1 MISDPLW
8 ATTCNSLSIR
18 RQLQQNHALE
28 EGQEIPE
35 FQKNLLGEKRV
46 NRHKLQKIKHKLLD
60 AVTQGNGIKIVLQYI
75 TSHKVWRE
83 GSELR
88 DGSESSVPA
97 ETVNY
102 IKNESLKIDLK
113 SRQGIFLVN
122 PVGAGSAAEGPDSWL
137 SLYFWEPQVV

>member
-8 ATTCNSLSIR
+8 ATTWNSLSIR

-28 EGQEIPE
+28 EGQEI
-35 FQKNLLGEKRV
+35 LLEESPGREESKQV
-46 NRHKLQKIKHKLLD
+46 SKLLD

-113 SRQGIFLVN
+113 SRQGIFLMN
-122 PVGAGSAAEGPDSWL
+122 PVGAGSAEEGPDSCAR
-137 SLYFWEPQVV
+137 PQVVWHLEWSTLLV

>member
-1 MISDPLW
+1 MLW
-8 ATTCNSLSIR
+8 KRAR
-18 RQLQQNHALE
+18 RFFQN
-28 EGQEIPE
+28 
-35 FQKNLLGEKRV
+35 NLLGEKRV

-97 ETVNY
+97 ENVNY

-122 PVGAGSAAEGPDSWL
+122 PVGAGSAEEGPDSWL
-137 SLYFWEPQVV
+137 SLYFWEPQVVWHLEWGTLLV

>member
-1 MISDPLW
+1 MLW
-8 ATTCNSLSIR
+8 KKAR
-18 RQLQQNHALE
+18 R
-28 EGQEIPE
+28 

-83 GSELR
+83 DSELR

-137 SLYFWEPQVV
+137 SLYFWEPQVVWHLEWGTLLV